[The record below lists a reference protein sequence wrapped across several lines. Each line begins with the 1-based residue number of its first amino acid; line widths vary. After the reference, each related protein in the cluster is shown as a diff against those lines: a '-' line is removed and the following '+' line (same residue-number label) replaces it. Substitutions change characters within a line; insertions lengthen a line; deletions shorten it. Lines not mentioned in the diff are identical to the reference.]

1 MATAKVN
8 CFIPAPIQRV
18 FELITDHGHYD
29 QFDSVAMSR
38 LLKEGSINRNGLGA
52 IRELKVSSIRFK
64 EAISAYEV
72 PSRFEYQVLACY
84 LCIGNHGREIE
95 FPLIHQKGQITLEEH
110 DGGTTVYWMS
120 QFTVARPFGNQIA
133 KLMRPFVER
142 TFNRILQD
150 CSMALST

>member
-8 CFIPAPIQRV
+8 CFIPAPTQRV

-52 IRELKVSSIRFK
+52 IRELKVASIRFI
-64 EAISAYEV
+64 EEISVYDA
-72 PSRFEYQVLACY
+72 PSRFEYRVLECY
-84 LCIGNHGREIE
+84 LCIGNHGREIG
-95 FPLIHQKGQITLEEH
+95 FPLVHQKGQITLEEH

-120 QFTVARPFGNQIA
+120 QFTLALPFGHQIA

-142 TFNRILQD
+142 GFSQILQD
-150 CSMALST
+150 CRTVLSI